1 MFANSHK
8 KGMIYGDVIFKNLSE
23 AKKRAAEIGRENV
36 INGTIGAL
44 LDGNGILVTFPSVD
58 RLIADLDMKR
68 ASAYSPQQGF
78 PDFLETIQYFCFQEY
93 FPKTAVSAVA
103 VAGGMGGIRH
113 AIINYTEI
121 GDSIIVPDWYW
132 GPYKGIAEDNYRK
145 ITTFPLF
152 RNNKI
157 FNLEGFKEK
166 IEQVGKKQKNIFI
179 LLDSP
184 ANNPTGYSLDLDEW
198 DDVIAYLNTVDSPI
212 IFFLDVAYMDFAH
225 EKNKLVFQKIDQLQ
239 DHVFTIIDYT
249 ISKSLSKYG
258 FRTAALIGIHEDK
271 KVREEF
277 QNIIAI
283 SNRGTHGSVNSLG
296 QLLTI
301 ELYKNKEALASYY
314 QEFHNW
320 KTILRRRA
328 EAFMNHI
335 DKDVATPYR
344 DGFFVSIQCENP
356 EEEVAN
362 LKKENIF
369 LIPLPKGIRVAICSI
384 REDQLPL
391 AANGINRVIKK
402 APKVSF

>member
-8 KGMIYGDVIFKNLSE
+8 RGQVYSDVIFKNLGE
-23 AKKRAAEIGRENV
+23 AKKRAAEIGEEKV

-44 LDGNGILVTFPSVD
+44 LDDQGTLVTFPSVD
-58 RLIADLDMKR
+58 RLIPGLDMKR
-68 ASAYSPQQGF
+68 VSAYSPQQGY

-93 FPKTAVSAVA
+93 FPSTPVSAVA

-121 GDSIIVPDWYW
+121 GDAIIVPDWYW

-152 RNNKI
+152 KDNKY
-157 FNLEGFKEK
+157 FNIEGFEEK
-166 IEQVGKKQKNIFI
+166 VDEIGKKQDNIFI
-179 LLDSP
+179 MLDSP
-184 ANNPTGYSLDLDEW
+184 ANNPTGYSLSLDEW
-198 DDVIAYLNTVDSPI
+198 DDVIAYLNTVDRPI
-212 IFFLDVAYMDFAH
+212 IFFLDVAYMDFADK
-225 EKNKLVFQKIDQLQ
+225 KNKQVFQKLDRLN
-239 DHVFTIIDYT
+239 DNVFAIIDYT

-258 FRTAALIGIHEDK
+258 LRTAALIGIHNDH
-271 KVREEF
+271 KVHDEF

-296 QLLTI
+296 QLLVI

-314 QEFHNW
+314 NEFNHW
-320 KTILRRRA
+320 KTVLRKRS

-335 DKDVATPYR
+335 NKDVATPYR
-344 DGFFVSIQCENP
+344 DGFFVSIRCDNANP
-356 EEEVAN
+356 EEEVEK

-384 REDQLPL
+384 KEDRLPIV
-391 AANGINRVIKK
+391 ANVINRV
-402 APKVSF
+402 VSK